1 MGGVGRKGE
10 RKGIGIRRQDCQT
23 VCGDGLRA
31 GWEECDDGNEV
42 DGDGCSSMC
51 VVEEGWTCLIS
62 TCGLLWPGAHR
73 CAETGCVLRGAG
85 AEEGKGI
92 GLGWGA
98 GGVGASDSD
107 VI

>member
-23 VCGDGLRA
+23 VCGDGLWA

-51 VVEEGWTCLIS
+51 VVEEGWTCSFS
-62 TCGLLWPGAHR
+62 TCGLLWPGAAQV
-73 CAETGCVLRGAG
+73 CGDGLRVARSGGRGGEGDWAG
-85 AEEGKGI
+85 MGRRRRGSI
-92 GLGWGA
+92 
-98 GGVGASDSD
+98 
-107 VI
+107 